1 MPKAAFPA
9 ASFILMRF
17 RSLSDPDS
25 LREFAK
31 NLREGIYI
39 STRDGRLLDCNV
51 AFLRLAGV
59 SCITE
64 LGEFGA
70 ANLFVD
76 INQRVEWMRLLD
88 RDGSVHEF
96 EIVLRRADGETR
108 TVVDTSYLIR
118 DPDTGDELVHGIL
131 FDITVRKALEASL
144 YDASRRDALTGV
156 LNRRHLTLVEE
167 KFDVDPSLECGAIFV
182 DVDNFKCYNDQWG
195 HHEGDEVLRRM
206 AFFLARQVRGEE
218 SVVRLGGDEFVILLE
233 GADEEHTRQVAERLR
248 VEALDRAPV
257 PFSLG
262 HASRHHGESVQ
273 RLLDRADQA
282 LMAVRVV
289 RRRTDPRQR
298 IVIA

>member
-1 MPKAAFPA
+1 
-9 ASFILMRF
+9 MRF

-25 LREFAK
+25 LREFVK

-39 STRDGRLLDCNV
+39 STRDGRLLDCNA
-51 AFLRLAGV
+51 AFLRVAGAA
-59 SCITE
+59 SISD

-70 ANLFVD
+70 SNLFVD
-76 INQRVEWMRLLD
+76 LTQRDEWMRLLD

-96 EIVLRRADGETR
+96 EMVLRRPDGETR
-108 TVVDTSYLIR
+108 IVLDTSYLIR
-118 DPDTGDELVHGIL
+118 DPDTNDEFVHGIL
-131 FDITVRKALEASL
+131 IDITARKTLEASL
-144 YDASRRDALTGV
+144 LEASRRDALTGA
-156 LNRRHLTLVEE
+156 LNRHHLSVVEAA
-167 KFDVDPSLECGAIFV
+167 FDRDPSLKYGCIFV
-182 DVDNFKCYNDQWG
+182 DVDNFKSYNDQWG

-206 AFFLARQVRGEE
+206 AFFLARYVRAEE
-218 SVVRLGGDEFVILLE
+218 SVIRVGGDEFVILLD
-233 GADEEHTRQVAERLR
+233 GADEEHTKQVAERLR

-262 HASRHHGESVQ
+262 YAARHHGESVQ

>member
-1 MPKAAFPA
+1 MHL
-9 ASFILMRF
+9 ILMRF

-39 STRDGRLLDCNV
+39 STRDGRLLDCNA
-51 AFLRLAGV
+51 AFLRVAGV
-59 SCITE
+59 SSIAE

-76 INQRVEWMRLLD
+76 INQRLEWMRILD

-96 EIVLRRADGETR
+96 EMVLRRANGETR
-108 TVVDTSYLIR
+108 TALDTSYLIR
-118 DPDTGDELVHGIL
+118 DPDTNAEFIHGIL
-131 FDITVRKALEASL
+131 IDITARKALEASL
-144 YDASRRDALTGV
+144 YEASRRDALTGA
-156 LNRRHLTLVEE
+156 LNRRHLSEVEE
-167 KFDVDPSLECGAIFV
+167 AFDADPALHYGCIFV
-182 DVDNFKCYNDQWG
+182 DVDNFKSYNDEWG

-206 AFFLARQVRGEE
+206 AFFLGRYVRAEE
-218 SVVRLGGDEFVILLE
+218 SVVRIGGDEFVILLA

-262 HASRHHGESVQ
+262 YASRHHGETVQ

-289 RRRTDPRQR
+289 RRRTDPRQQR

>member
-1 MPKAAFPA
+1 
-9 ASFILMRF
+9 MRF

-39 STRDGRLLDCNV
+39 STRDGRLLDCNA
-51 AFLRLAGV
+51 AFLRVAGV
-59 SCITE
+59 STIAD

-76 INQRVEWMRLLD
+76 IGQRHEWMRLLD

-96 EIVLRRADGETR
+96 EMLLRRPDGTTR
-108 TVVDTSYLIR
+108 TVLDTSYLIR
-118 DPDTGDELVHGIL
+118 DPETNDEVVHGIL
-131 FDITVRKALEASL
+131 IDITTRKALEASL
-144 YDASRRDALTGV
+144 YEASRRDALTGA
-156 LNRRHLTLVEE
+156 LNRRHLTLIEE
-167 KFDVDPSLECGAIFV
+167 SFDGDQALAYGCIFV
-182 DVDNFKCYNDQWG
+182 DVDNFKSYNDQWG

-206 AFFLARQVRGEE
+206 AYFLSRYVRAEE
-218 SVVRLGGDEFVILLE
+218 SVIRIGGDEFVVLLE
-233 GADEEHTRQVAERLR
+233 GADEDETRQVAERLR

-262 HASRHHGESVQ
+262 YASRIPGETLQ

-282 LMAVRVV
+282 LMEVRVV
-289 RRRTDPRQR
+289 RRRTDPRQQR
-298 IVIA
+298 VIA

>member
-1 MPKAAFPA
+1 
-9 ASFILMRF
+9 MRF

-39 STRDGRLLDCNV
+39 STRDGRLLDCNA
-51 AFLRLAGV
+51 AFLRVAGV
-59 SCITE
+59 TTIGD

-96 EIVLRRADGETR
+96 EMALRRANGETR
-108 TVVDTSYLIR
+108 TVLDTSYLIR

-131 FDITVRKALEASL
+131 IDITARKVLEASL
-144 YDASRRDALTGV
+144 YESSRRDALTGA
-156 LNRRHLTLVEE
+156 LNRRHLSVIEE
-167 KFDVDPSLECGAIFV
+167 KFDDDASLNYGAIFV

-206 AFFLARQVRGEE
+206 TLFLARYVRGEE
-218 SVVRLGGDEFVILLE
+218 AVIRIGGDEFAILLG
-233 GADEEHTRQVAERLR
+233 GADESETRQVAERLR

>member
-1 MPKAAFPA
+1 
-9 ASFILMRF
+9 MRF
-17 RSLSDPDS
+17 RSLSDPES

-39 STRDGRLLDCNV
+39 STRDGRLLDCNA
-51 AFLRLAGV
+51 AFLRVAGV
-59 SCITE
+59 SSIAE

-76 INQRVEWMRLLD
+76 ISQRVEWMRLLD

-96 EIVLRRADGETR
+96 EMALRRANGETR
-108 TVVDTSYLIR
+108 TVLDTSYLIR
-118 DPDTGDELVHGIL
+118 DPDTNDEFVHGIL
-131 FDITVRKALEASL
+131 IDITARKALEASL
-144 YDASRRDALTGV
+144 YDASRRDALTGA
-156 LNRRHLTLVEE
+156 LNRRHLDVVEE
-167 KFDVDPSLECGAIFV
+167 AFDRDPALHYGCIFV
-182 DVDNFKCYNDQWG
+182 DVDNFKSYNDQWG

-206 AFFLARQVRGEE
+206 AFFLARYVRAEE
-218 SVVRLGGDEFVILLE
+218 SVVRLGGDEFVVLLS

-262 HASRHHGESVQ
+262 YASRLPGETIQ
-273 RLLDRADQA
+273 RMLDRADQA

-289 RRRTDPRQR
+289 RRRTDPRAQR
-298 IVIA
+298 VISERDVPEREIA

>member
-1 MPKAAFPA
+1 MGVCSTVTRHFCAW
-9 ASFILMRF
+9 
-17 RSLSDPDS
+17 
-25 LREFAK
+25 REFRAI
-31 NLREGIYI
+31 G
-39 STRDGRLLDCNV
+39 D
-51 AFLRLAGV
+51 
-59 SCITE
+59 

-96 EIVLRRADGETR
+96 EMVLRRAGGETR
-108 TVVDTSYLIR
+108 TVLDTSYLIR

-131 FDITVRKALEASL
+131 IDITARKALEASL
-144 YDASRRDALTGV
+144 YEASRRDALTGA
-156 LNRRHLTLVEE
+156 LNRRYLTVVEDA
-167 KFDVDPSLECGAIFV
+167 FDRDPSLKYGAIFV

-195 HHEGDEVLRRM
+195 HHEGDEMLRRM
-206 AFFLARQVRGEE
+206 AFFLARDARADE
-218 SVVRLGGDEFVILLE
+218 SVVRLGGDEFAVLLG

-262 HASRHHGESVQ
+262 YATRHHGESVQ

>member
-1 MPKAAFPA
+1 
-9 ASFILMRF
+9 
-17 RSLSDPDS
+17 
-25 LREFAK
+25 
-31 NLREGIYI
+31 
-39 STRDGRLLDCNV
+39 LLDCNA
-51 AFLRLAGV
+51 AFLRVAGV
-59 SCITE
+59 ACIAD

-88 RDGSVHEF
+88 RDGFVHEF
-96 EIVLRRADGETR
+96 EMVLRRPDGETR
-108 TVVDTSYLIR
+108 TVLDTSYLIR

-131 FDITVRKALEASL
+131 IDITARKALEASL
-144 YDASRRDALTGV
+144 YEASRRDALTGA
-156 LNRRHLTLVEE
+156 LNRRHLSVVEDA
-167 KFDVDPSLECGAIFV
+167 FDQDPSLAYGAIFV

-206 AFFLARQVRGEE
+206 AFFLGRHMRVEE
-218 SVVRLGGDEFVILLE
+218 SVIRLGGDEFAVLLA
-233 GADEEHTRQVAERLR
+233 GADEDHTRHVAERLR

-262 HASRHHGESVQ
+262 YASRHHGESVQ

-298 IVIA
+298 VIIA

>member
-1 MPKAAFPA
+1 
-9 ASFILMRF
+9 MRF

-39 STRDGRLLDCNV
+39 STRDGRLLDCNA
-51 AFLRLAGV
+51 AFLRVAGV
-59 SCITE
+59 SCIGE

-96 EIVLRRADGETR
+96 EMVLRRADGEAR
-108 TVVDTSYLIR
+108 HVLDTSYLIR

-131 FDITVRKALEASL
+131 FDITARKALEASL
-144 YDASRRDALTGV
+144 YEASRRDALTGA
-156 LNRRHLTLVEE
+156 LNRRHLSVVEE
-167 KFDVDPSLECGAIFV
+167 AFDRDPSLKYGAIFV

-206 AFFLARQVRGEE
+206 AFFLTRSMRVEE
-218 SVVRLGGDEFVILLE
+218 FVIRLGGDEFAVLLP
-233 GADEEHTRQVAERLR
+233 GADEDHTRHIAERLR
-248 VEALDRAPV
+248 VDALDRAPV

-298 IVIA
+298 AIIASDLIA